1 MATVESLPFIDMTT
15 LTQSELRSLS
25 LCSTMAFDLDRFDDV
40 VIPIIDPS
48 LFNESAGS
56 RQQTFSRPTTTTT
69 HHHHH
74 HLRHRMAGL
83 LPSTKPSVSSSLP
96 SHLDTDNL
104 ENRTILNFLK
114 QSLSQSPQ
122 FHDIQCLF
130 TVNSGENDLL
140 LKKRKRG
147 RKPKTK
153 VKSLE
158 ENLEIVNNNGVVVDI
173 VGLGDFE
180 DPYGEELRRR
190 TEGLGGNEENLLG
203 FLRDLGGQWCS
214 RRKRRKIVDAD
225 LLGNALPVGWKLLL
239 GLKRR
244 EGRAS
249 VYCRRYIS
257 PGGQHFLSCK
267 EVSAY
272 LQSYFGLHDAHQA
285 IHHRG
290 DNIQQDYKM
299 ASESHAGATQKED
312 EQRQCNKQ
320 EKQVSLLGIE
330 NLAEV
335 QIHDLFECHKCDMT
349 FDEKDTY
356 LQHLLSFHQR
366 TTRRYRLGSSV
377 GDGVII
383 KDGKFECQFCHKV
396 FHERRR
402 YNGHVGI
409 HVRNYVRGI
418 EESPGRLTLHKRTES
433 PTRDEFPT
441 GTSKMDA
448 LIEIAQ
454 NSILE
459 TSSAGPD
466 GKPKDVS
473 TADKLHVVTYSEMN
487 SDEMNSDSSPS
498 ESEMNDGMVD
508 VNLEQE
514 PYLQHDEHMITGE
527 KMEKM
532 DDAGNQM
539 DVKIDSCGDTATAL
553 DERNCYPSETFRSKD
568 ALAPIAGD
576 ISKPSVEGEKIS
588 ECHLFAPSSNQ
599 KINLV
604 ESNANLG
611 CSSKL
616 EHSEY
621 DGPDEVNNNKNID
634 LEIGFGSGDAGPAND
649 KTTETVQQTLKE
661 NIVQHEVSES
671 SLSLLQATYSFPM
684 FNATLNKGEDE
695 PGRIDQRLENV
706 TGFEE
711 LKLDEIEHLK
721 FNFGTGQ
728 ESLSLQEV
736 PMELANDA
744 GIQGSFS
751 SSVQFESEEVLL
763 NMTHKHQL
771 CTACVWCGLEFNH
784 EGVDSEVQ
792 SDSVGYMCPTCKTKI
807 SGQLGDLGSG

>member
-1 MATVESLPFIDMTT
+1 MATIESLPIIDMTT
-15 LTQSELRSLS
+15 LTQSELRALS
-25 LCSTMAFDLDRFDDV
+25 LCSTTLFDLDHLDDV
-40 VIPIIDPS
+40 VIPIIDRS

-56 RQQTFSRPTTTTT
+56 RRQTFSRPTTTTT

-74 HLRHRMAGL
+74 HHHLRHRIAGL
-83 LPSTKPSVSSSLP
+83 LPSNKPPVSSLP
-96 SHLDTDNL
+96 PHLDPDHL
-104 ENRTILNFLK
+104 ENRTILSFLK
-114 QSLSQSPQ
+114 QSLSQSPE
-122 FHDIQCLF
+122 FRDIECLF
-130 TVNSGENDLL
+130 AANSGENEHV

-158 ENLEIVNNNGVVVDI
+158 ENLEIVNQNGAVVDI
-173 VGLGDFE
+173 VGLGSLE

-190 TEGLGGNEENLLG
+190 TEGIGGNEEKLLD
-203 FLRDLGGQWCS
+203 FLKDLGGQWCS
-214 RRKRRKIVDAD
+214 RRKKRKIVDAD

-267 EVSAY
+267 EVSGY

-290 DNIQQDYKM
+290 DNIQPDYKM
-299 ASESHAGATQKED
+299 ASEIHAGVTQKEN
-312 EQRQCNKQ
+312 EQRQSNKQ
-320 EKQVSLLGIE
+320 EKQENLLGID

-418 EESPGRLTLHKRTES
+418 EESPGRLTLQNRTES
-433 PTRDEFPT
+433 PGMEEFATRI
-441 GTSKMDA
+441 SKMDA

-459 TSSAGPD
+459 TSSAGLD
-466 GKPKDVS
+466 GKPKDGS
-473 TADKLHVVTYSEMN
+473 TADKLHVVTNSEMN
-487 SDEMNSDSSPS
+487 SDHEMNSDSSPS
-498 ESEMNDGMVD
+498 EPEMID
-508 VNLEQE
+508 VNLDQE
-514 PYLQHDEHMITGE
+514 PYLQHNEHMITGK
-527 KMEKM
+527 KMEKL
-532 DDAGNQM
+532 DDSGDQM
-539 DVKIDSCGDTATAL
+539 DVKVDSCGDTATTAL
-553 DERNCYPSETFRSKD
+553 PADERNCYPCGSKD
-568 ALAPIAGD
+568 VLASIACD
-576 ISKPSVEGEKIS
+576 INEPSVEGGKES
-588 ECHLFAPSSNQ
+588 ESPPSNNQ
-599 KINLV
+599 KIYLI
-604 ESNANLG
+604 ESNVNLG
-611 CSSKL
+611 CSNKL
-616 EHSEY
+616 EHSES
-621 DGPDEVNNNKNID
+621 DGPLEGSNNKIID
-634 LEIGFGSGDAGPAND
+634 LEIGFGSGDAGPTND
-649 KTTETVQQTLKE
+649 KTAETVQHTLKE
-661 NIVQHEVSES
+661 NIVQYEASES
-671 SLSLLQATYSFPM
+671 SLSLLHTAHTFPT
-684 FNATLNKGEDE
+684 FNATSSKREDE
-695 PGRIDQRLENV
+695 PRKVDQRLENV

-736 PMELANDA
+736 PMELANDS
-744 GIQGSFS
+744 GIQGPYS

-763 NMTHKHQL
+763 NMAHRHQVS
-771 CTACVWCGLEFNH
+771 TVCVWCGVEFSH

-792 SDSVGYMCPTCKTKI
+792 SDSVGYMCPACKTKI